1 MVGLLSPGYVS
12 FTRVRNA
19 DCQFI
24 ANCITQK
31 TYGSDGVKYASYKS
45 LLKCLDTV
53 LEVCKINSITDIAT
67 PPIGCGLG
75 GLKREIVFELLR
87 EFEEENKDY
96 GIEFFVYDLK

>member
-1 MVGLLSPGYVS
+1 M
-12 FTRVRNA
+12 
-19 DCQFI
+19 
-24 ANCITQK
+24 
-31 TYGSDGVKYASYKS
+31 
-45 LLKCLDTV
+45 